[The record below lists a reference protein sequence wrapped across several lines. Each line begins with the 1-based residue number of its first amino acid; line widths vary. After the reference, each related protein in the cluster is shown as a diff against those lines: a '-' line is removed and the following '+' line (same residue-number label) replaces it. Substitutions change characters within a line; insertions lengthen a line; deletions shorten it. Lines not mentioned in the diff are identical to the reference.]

1 MSTLYRTIV
10 RPIVTEKT
18 SIAIQERGEYVFEVA
33 SDATKP
39 AIKQA
44 IEQLFGVHVEGVWTS
59 NRRGKTRRV
68 GKSVGTRTNWKK
80 AIVRLREGETIE
92 EIFEG

>member
-1 MSTLYRTIV
+1 MPTAYRTIV
-10 RPIVTEKT
+10 RPIVTEQ
-18 SIAIQERGEYVFEVA
+18 SSAAYQDRGEYTFEVHP
-33 SDATKP
+33 DANKI

-44 IEQLFGVHVEGVWTS
+44 VEQLFGVKVTGVWTS
-59 NRRGKTRRV
+59 NQRGKTRRV

-80 AIVRLREGETIE
+80 AIVKLREGDTI

>member
-1 MSTLYRTIV
+1 MAQALRKLVAVAGIS
-10 RPIVTEKT
+10 
-18 SIAIQERGEYVFEVA
+18 GEHQSV
-33 SDATKP
+33 
-39 AIKQA
+39 
-44 IEQLFGVHVEGVWTS
+44 EQLFGVHVEGVWTS

-68 GKSVGTRTNWKK
+68 GRSVGARSNWKK